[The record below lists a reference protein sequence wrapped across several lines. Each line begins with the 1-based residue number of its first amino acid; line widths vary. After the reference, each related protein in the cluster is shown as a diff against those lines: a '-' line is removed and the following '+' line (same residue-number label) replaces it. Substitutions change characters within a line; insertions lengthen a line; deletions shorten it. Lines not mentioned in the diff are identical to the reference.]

1 MKMKAF
7 IYSKV
12 TNRKIAT
19 LTDVVDVQSPGNDKV
34 VFVTAQDEKFT
45 FNTQE
50 IKATTY
56 QN

>member
-7 IYSKV
+7 VYSKV
-12 TNRKIAT
+12 TNRKIAQIPN
-19 LTDVVDVQSPGNDKV
+19 VVDVQSLENKV
-34 VFVTAQDEKFT
+34 VFVTSEDEKFT
-45 FNTQE
+45 FDTRE